1 MPLVHRL
8 KYVAIQRSAKSPHR
22 VRDPQTNSCD
32 ILVVDDDPYIRATVS
47 AILEDAGYSV
57 ATAENALEAAHA
69 IARTPPRVVL
79 LDIRMP
85 GLDGPQL
92 ARDLRARNV
101 QSKILVM
108 TAARNAQRYARELQA
123 EGYIEK
129 PFEIDELQ
137 AAVKRLL
144 LPG

>member
-1 MPLVHRL
+1 M
-8 KYVAIQRSAKSPHR
+8 ASP
-22 VRDPQTNSCD
+22 DTESCD
-32 ILVVDDDPYIRATVS
+32 VLVVDDDPYIRATVS
-47 AILEDAGYSV
+47 AILEDSGYVV

-69 IARTPPRVVL
+69 IARTPPKVVL

-108 TAARNAQRYARELQA
+108 TAARNAQRYAQELQA

-129 PFEIDELQ
+129 PFEIDDLK
-137 AAVKRLL
+137 AAVERLVP
-144 LPG
+144 PGG

>member
-1 MPLVHRL
+1 V
-8 KYVAIQRSAKSPHR
+8 KDSPT
-22 VRDPQTNSCD
+22 DSCD
-32 ILVVDDDPYIRATVS
+32 ILVVDDDPYIRVTVS
-47 AILEDAGYSV
+47 AILEEAGYSV

-108 TAARNAQRYARELQA
+108 TAARNAERYARELNA

-137 AAVKRLL
+137 AAVKRLA
-144 LPG
+144 PPT

>member
-1 MPLVHRL
+1 M
-8 KYVAIQRSAKSPHR
+8 
-22 VRDPQTNSCD
+22 RDPQTDSCD

-47 AILEDAGYSV
+47 AILEDTGYSV

-123 EGYIEK
+123 DGYIEK
-129 PFEIDELQ
+129 PFEIEELQ
-137 AAVKRLL
+137 AAVKRLFP
-144 LPG
+144 PG

>member
-1 MPLVHRL
+1 M
-8 KYVAIQRSAKSPHR
+8 SASQSDSH
-22 VRDPQTNSCD
+22 N

-47 AILEDAGYSV
+47 AILEEAGYAV

-69 IARTPPRVVL
+69 IARIPPKVVL

-85 GLDGPQL
+85 GLDGQQF

-108 TAARNAQRYARELQA
+108 TAARNAERYARDLDA
-123 EGYIEK
+123 EGFIEK
-129 PFEIDELQ
+129 PFEIEELR
-137 AAVKRLL
+137 AAVDRLIATD
-144 LPG
+144 

>member
-1 MPLVHRL
+1 MNV
-8 KYVAIQRSAKSPHR
+8 SPP
-22 VRDPQTNSCD
+22 DAYD

-47 AILEDAGYSV
+47 AILEEAGYSV
-57 ATAENALEAAHA
+57 AAAENALEAAHA
-69 IARTPPRVVL
+69 IARMPPRVVL

-101 QSKILVM
+101 QSKILIM
-108 TAARNAQRYARELQA
+108 TAARNAQRYARELNA

-129 PFEIDELQ
+129 PFEIEELQ
-137 AAVKRLL
+137 AAVKRLF
-144 LPG
+144 PD

>member
-1 MPLVHRL
+1 M
-8 KYVAIQRSAKSPHR
+8 ASGDSE
-22 VRDPQTNSCD
+22 SCD
-32 ILVVDDDPYIRATVS
+32 VLVVDDDPYIRATVS
-47 AILEDAGYSV
+47 AILEDSGYVV

-69 IARTPPRVVL
+69 IARTPPKVVL

-108 TAARNAQRYARELQA
+108 TAARNAQRYAQELQA

-129 PFEIDELQ
+129 PFEIDDLK
-137 AAVKRLL
+137 AAVERLVP
-144 LPG
+144 PGS

>member
-1 MPLVHRL
+1 MP
-8 KYVAIQRSAKSPHR
+8 A
-22 VRDPQTNSCD
+22 PQNDSCD
-32 ILVVDDDPYIRATVS
+32 ILVVDDDPYIRSTVS
-47 AILEDAGYSV
+47 VILEEAGYSV
-57 ATAENALEAAHA
+57 VTAENALEAAHA
-69 IARTPPRVVL
+69 IARTPPKVVL

-108 TAARNAQRYARELQA
+108 TAARNAQRYALELEA

-137 AAVKRLL
+137 AAVERLC
-144 LPG
+144 PPD

>member
-1 MPLVHRL
+1 M
-8 KYVAIQRSAKSPHR
+8 ASP
-22 VRDPQTNSCD
+22 DSESCD
-32 ILVVDDDPYIRATVS
+32 VLVVDDDPYIRATVS
-47 AILEDAGYSV
+47 AILEDSGYVV

-69 IARTPPRVVL
+69 IARTPPKVVL

-108 TAARNAQRYARELQA
+108 TAARNAQRYAQELQA

-129 PFEIDELQ
+129 PFEIDDLK
-137 AAVKRLL
+137 AAVERLVP
-144 LPG
+144 PGG

>member
-1 MPLVHRL
+1 MP
-8 KYVAIQRSAKSPHR
+8 SSE
-22 VRDPQTNSCD
+22 RDSCD
-32 ILVVDDDPYIRATVS
+32 ILVVDDDPYIRATVL
-47 AILEDAGYSV
+47 AILEEAGYTV
-57 ATAENALEAAHA
+57 DTAENALEAAHA
-69 IARTPPRVVL
+69 IARTPPKIVL

-137 AAVKRLL
+137 AAVERLC
-144 LPG
+144 PRQ